1 MNQQFKPYSKIAY
14 LDSLGASAITLTD
27 TTGNKLPV
35 NFISVTA
42 SAGAGGGNWFSV
54 AASSISTSGAVD
66 GTIFPAMGMWGEV
79 SGVPGGVASVE
90 KGVVELLLP
99 DTDRVDTI
107 YISQFVAQPLFLMIN
122 YGQVYSGNALRDF
135 QRPKGN

>member
-1 MNQQFKPYSKIAY
+1 MNQQFKPYSKVAY

-42 SAGAGGGNWFSV
+42 SGDTDGGNWFSV
-54 AASSISTSGAVD
+54 AASSIATSGKND
-66 GTIFPAMGMWGEV
+66 GTIFPAMGMWGLV
-79 SGVPGGVASVE
+79 SGVPGGVATVE

-99 DTDRVDTI
+99 DMDRVDTI
-107 YISQFVAQPLFLMIN
+107 YVSQYLAEPLFLMIN
-122 YGQVYSGNALRDF
+122 YGQVYTGNPLRDF